1 MSTSYPAVPVWYT
14 ILRTPLGALCIAGTV
29 QGLTHVEFQDGER
42 PVRPEPDW
50 QEDQGNLDEARK
62 QLQEYFEGRRQR
74 FTLPVAPGG
83 TPFQQRVW
91 RELQAIPWGTTTT
104 YREIAEQLGQP
115 AAVRAVGHAN
125 GRNPVAIVIPCHR
138 VVGANGRLTGYAGG
152 IAVKRRLLQLEG
164 ALLV

>member
-1 MSTSYPAVPVWYT
+1 MPASRPAEPVWYT
-14 ILRTPLGALCIAGTV
+14 LLDTPLGALCIVGTTK
-29 QGLTHVEFQDGER
+29 GLTHVEFQDGER

-50 QEDQGNLDEARK
+50 QENQGVLDEARK
-62 QLQEYFEGRRQR
+62 QLQAYFEGRRQR
-74 FTLPVAPGG
+74 FTLALAPEG

-91 RELQAIPWGTTTT
+91 WELQEIPWGTTTT
-104 YREIAEQLGQP
+104 YREIAERLGQP

-152 IAVKRRLLQLEG
+152 IATKRRLLQHEG